1 MPLQE
6 PLPPIRKSG
15 YFGAR
20 LQMCLLLTGGVLA
33 MLIHHFLYSF
43 LNGRLADGGTF
54 SAFRRVFHSTVSDQ
68 SFVNT
73 IANATA
79 TVGKMC
85 LTSVVGIAFIQIFWW
100 RMRATG
106 YTLDQVDTVA
116 SFKQNPA
123 DPTTWSAWYRT
134 TLLSVVAICALL
146 MEVITIATPGSLV
159 VASTTVDQTCRI
171 PVVDATNAAPL
182 VRIPGPSWIY
192 DEGPSSLTLKLI
204 TGVLYTGSYIP
215 PPSPCGVCEYNI
227 SFTAPALQ
235 CCDNTDS
242 IISDETL
249 PVTDQFVTVWNAS
262 ADYWPGYFEPTLQPP
277 PSIRSFSALNV
288 GSRN

>member
-159 VASTTVDQTCRI
+159 VSSTTVDQTCNI
-171 PVVDATNAAPL
+171 PVVDASRAAPL
-182 VRIPGPSWIY
+182 LPIVSGPASNITY
-192 DEGPSSLTLKLI
+192 MYQGP
-204 TGVLYTGSYIP
+204 
-215 PPSPCGVCEYNI
+215 
-227 SFTAPALQ
+227 FQ
-235 CCDNTDS
+235 
-242 IISDETL
+242 
-249 PVTDQFVTVWNAS
+249 
-262 ADYWPGYFEPTLQPP
+262 
-277 PSIRSFSALNV
+277 
-288 GSRN
+288 